1 MRRRSPLK
9 TDAPPHFRQL
19 HSSPIMNQLQAM
31 RVFTRVV
38 ELSSFSLA
46 ARQLGMSAAAV
57 TRSVGMLEA
66 HLNMRLLNRTTRSL
80 SLTETG
86 REYLDGCRTIIE
98 KLDEIE
104 SNLAQVNRDPHGT
117 LRIAASATSVAA
129 GLGALLSTYRIEH
142 PRVRFDVTTFD
153 IQVDMVEG
161 GYDVCFCDDHRL
173 VNSTF
178 VSRTLTSVR
187 DVIVA
192 SPGYLARHGTP
203 VEPVELNTHCLLTVS
218 NGAARNWEFSDV
230 DGSSRIYTGNAL
242 ASTSNTMVRIA
253 ALNHMGIAQLPHP
266 LVADDLASGAL
277 VPILERYDVNG
288 GPRRVSILYPS
299 RNYLSTKVRSFID
312 YVVDHY
318 RTPERTA
325 MQLAAA

>member
-1 MRRRSPLK
+1 
-9 TDAPPHFRQL
+9 
-19 HSSPIMNQLQAM
+19 MNQLQAM

-80 SLTETG
+80 SLTESG

-104 SNLAQVNRDPHGT
+104 SNLAQANRDPRGT
-117 LRIAASATSVAA
+117 LRIAASETSVAA
-129 GLGALLSTYRIEH
+129 GLGTLLSTYRLEH

-153 IQVDMVEG
+153 LQVDMVEG

-178 VSRTLTSVR
+178 VSRMLTSVHEM
-187 DVIVA
+187 VVA
-192 SPGYLARHGTP
+192 SPEYLERHGLPT
-203 VEPVELNTHCLLTVS
+203 EPVELNTHSLLTVS

-230 DGSSRIYTGNAL
+230 DGSCRVFTGNAL
-242 ASTSNTMVRIA
+242 TSTSSAMVRLA

-266 LVADDLASGAL
+266 LVADDLARGTL
-277 VPILERYDVNG
+277 LPILERYAVNG
-288 GPRRVSILYPS
+288 GPRCVSILYPS

-318 RTPERTA
+318 RAPNRTA
-325 MQLAAA
+325 MRLAAA

>member
-1 MRRRSPLK
+1 
-9 TDAPPHFRQL
+9 
-19 HSSPIMNQLQAM
+19 MNQLQAM

-129 GLGALLSTYRIEH
+129 GLCALLSTYRSEH

-153 IQVDMVEG
+153 TQVDMVEG
-161 GYDVCFCDDHRL
+161 GYDACFCDDHRL

-192 SPGYLARHGTP
+192 SPDYLARHGTP
-203 VEPVELNTHCLLTVS
+203 VEPAELNAHSLLTVS

-230 DGSSRIYTGNAL
+230 DGSCRIYTGNAL
-242 ASTSNTMVRIA
+242 ASSSNMTVRIA
-253 ALNHMGIAQLPHP
+253 ALDHMGIAQLPHP
-266 LVADDLASGAL
+266 LVADDLARGTL
-277 VPILERYDVNG
+277 LPILERYEVNG
-288 GPRRVSILYPS
+288 GPRCISILYPS

-318 RTPERTA
+318 RTPDRTA

>member
-161 GYDVCFCDDHRL
+161 GYDVCFCDDQRL

-266 LVADDLASGAL
+266 LVADLASGAL